1 MSLSGKTCVVT
12 GASRGFGRAVAD
24 HLARRGATVA
34 ANRRTASSSETS
46 TAAVSTVT
54 PRARRDAAVASRSA
68 AVLAHTA
75 TVAAQAGAVHALVNN
90 AGILGPVGRV
100 DRLDLTAWQQ
110 ALLVNTLGVVHTVA
124 AFTPLMAES
133 GGTVVN
139 LSGGG
144 IGGPGVQANIS
155 AYTASKAAVVSLTET
170 LAVELAPLRIRV
182 NAIAPGA
189 LPTDLMR
196 PVLAVGPERSGSRL
210 YETAQQLYEDAADE
224 PIALEENCAAL
235 LDYLLD
241 DASRP
246 LTGRLLSARWDSVKA
261 LQADAKGLADSSLY
275 TLRRIDGRLFVE
287 QPEG

>member
-34 ANRRTASSSETS
+34 VCARTAADLEATAASLRARGVTVL
-46 TAAVSTVT
+46 TAAVDVSDEEAV
-54 PRARRDAAVASRSA
+54 RRFA
-68 AVLAHTA
+68 A